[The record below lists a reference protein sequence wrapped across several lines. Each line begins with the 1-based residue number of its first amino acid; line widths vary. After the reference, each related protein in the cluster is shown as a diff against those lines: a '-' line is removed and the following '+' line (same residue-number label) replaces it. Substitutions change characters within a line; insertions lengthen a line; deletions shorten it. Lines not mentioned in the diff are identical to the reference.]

1 MLIIPFKTK
10 TDDWALFGRIGP
22 QHAYMAITLSELT
35 EKIDDKWHQFLVT
48 EGTELLEISVD
59 TTTYVH
65 TSGSKSLP
73 IIFKLEEE
81 GSYLKVIAH
90 SLYVLKPRDLANKY
104 ASFYRALLRICWET
118 KLVQFECDSVTGEIR
133 AIIETAIED
142 STLTKKQVNR
152 MIDTLVAVIEHYHNE
167 LTDLV
172 SGEDIKQPSPLDLN
186 LVTRYN
192 KFFNSRKDQSVVR

>member
-1 MLIIPFKTK
+1 MQIIPFKTK
-10 TDDWALFGRIGP
+10 TDDWALFERIEP
-22 QHAYMAITLSELT
+22 QHTHMAITLSELT
-35 EKIDDKWHQFLVT
+35 EKIDKKWHQFLVT

-81 GSYLKVIAH
+81 GSYIKVIAH

-167 LTDLV
+167 LTALV

>member
-1 MLIIPFKTK
+1 
-10 TDDWALFGRIGP
+10 
-22 QHAYMAITLSELT
+22 MAITLGELT
-35 EKIDDKWHQFLVT
+35 EKIDTKWHQFLVT

-90 SLYVLKPRDLANKY
+90 SLYILKPRDLANKY

-118 KLVQFECDSVTGEIR
+118 KLVQFECDSETGEIR

-142 STLTKKQVNR
+142 STLTKKQIKR
-152 MIDTLVAVIEHYHNE
+152 MIDTLVTVIDHYHNE
-167 LTDLV
+167 LTSLV
-172 SGEDIKQPSPLDLN
+172 SGEETKQPSPLEMN

-192 KFFNSRKDQSVVR
+192 KIFNSRKDQSVIR

>member
-1 MLIIPFKTK
+1 
-10 TDDWALFGRIGP
+10 
-22 QHAYMAITLSELT
+22 MAITLSELT
-35 EKIDDKWHQFLVT
+35 EKIDNKWHQFLVT
-48 EGTELLEISVD
+48 EGTDLLEISVD

-90 SLYVLKPRDLANKY
+90 SLYVLKPRVLAHKY

-118 KLVQFECDSVTGEIR
+118 KLVQFECDSETGEIR

-142 STLTKKQVNR
+142 STLTNKQVKR

-167 LTDLV
+167 LTALV
-172 SGEDIKQPSPLDLN
+172 SGEDIKQTSPLDLN

-192 KFFNSRKDQSVVR
+192 KVFNSRKDQSVLR